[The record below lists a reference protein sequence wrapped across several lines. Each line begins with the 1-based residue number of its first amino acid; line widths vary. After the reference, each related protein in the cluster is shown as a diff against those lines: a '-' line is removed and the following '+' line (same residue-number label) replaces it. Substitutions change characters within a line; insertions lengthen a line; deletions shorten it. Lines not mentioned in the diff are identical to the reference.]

1 MAWSWSCERN
11 SVACSGSSRSCSTVW
26 VACSFSTLSCSC
38 SRAVGERRRDLRPL
52 RRDLAQPLQR
62 QVTGADVGVERLAQL
77 GQHGLAMPPGH
88 RLGGHWGG
96 VGGRVGGLRGG
107 LRCARLRCRRAGRG
121 RHGFL
126 PGQPSLTTVPHGMTL
141 MLTIASGAASGT
153 ASNRL
158 APNEPGAA
166 RVVASHG
173 DGARLR
179 ADHAGRI
186 ADAARLAVE
195 DVWGTAAFAT
205 AVGNLTVGPPRD
217 RPGRHHPGAGGPA
230 PVVVGNLGYDVSFTL
245 PKSYSLLLAF
255 ADSDTAA
262 AVEAVYTER
271 VGRTFGWLEASA
283 PTGCAATAGTARARP
298 RWPGFLGWSMV
309 HRAARPVAGRTV
321 GDPHCTCTC

>member
-1 MAWSWSCERN
+1 
-11 SVACSGSSRSCSTVW
+11 
-26 VACSFSTLSCSC
+26 
-38 SRAVGERRRDLRPL
+38 
-52 RRDLAQPLQR
+52 
-62 QVTGADVGVERLAQL
+62 
-77 GQHGLAMPPGH
+77 
-88 RLGGHWGG
+88 
-96 VGGRVGGLRGG
+96 
-107 LRCARLRCRRAGRG
+107 
-121 RHGFL
+121 
-126 PGQPSLTTVPHGMTL
+126 

-158 APNEPGAA
+158 APNEPGAE

-309 HRAARPVAGRTV
+309 QRAGQPVAGRTV
-321 GDPHCTCTC
+321 GDPHCTCT

>member
-88 RLGGHWGG
+88 RLGGHGG
-96 VGGRVGGLRGG
+96 GAGGRVGGLRGG

-158 APNEPGAA
+158 APNEPGAE

-205 AVGNLTVGPPRD
+205 AVGNLTQV
-217 RPGRHHPGAGGPA
+217 RPGTA
-230 PVVVGNLGYDVSFTL
+230 PDGTTQERAVPRRWWSATSATTSAS
-245 PKSYSLLLAF
+245 PCPSPYSLLLAF

-262 AVEAVYTER
+262 AVEAVYTGR
-271 VGRTFGWLEASA
+271 VGRTFGWLE
-283 PTGCAATAGTARARP
+283 PLRRRDARP
-298 RWPGFLGWSMV
+298 LWG
-309 HRAARPVAGRTV
+309 RPERGHGGRGSSAGRWCSA
-321 GDPHCTCTC
+321 GPPP

>member
-1 MAWSWSCERN
+1 
-11 SVACSGSSRSCSTVW
+11 
-26 VACSFSTLSCSC
+26 
-38 SRAVGERRRDLRPL
+38 
-52 RRDLAQPLQR
+52 
-62 QVTGADVGVERLAQL
+62 
-77 GQHGLAMPPGH
+77 
-88 RLGGHWGG
+88 
-96 VGGRVGGLRGG
+96 
-107 LRCARLRCRRAGRG
+107 
-121 RHGFL
+121 
-126 PGQPSLTTVPHGMTL
+126 MTL

-158 APNEPGAA
+158 APNEPGAE

-255 ADSDTAA
+255 AESDTAA

-271 VGRTFGWLEASA
+271 VGRTLAGWRPVRRRDARPPRGRPERGHGGRGSSA
-283 PTGCAATAGTARARP
+283 GRWCTGRPGRWPAGRWGTRTARARNAGEHDP
-298 RWPGFLGWSMV
+298 GAPTAAGRRWPPAGGKPADHPCRFSI
-309 HRAARPVAGRTV
+309 RPARRLRWCQGNDSASRCGVCLPGEPAR
-321 GDPHCTCTC
+321 DRSK